1 MKFRTVKHGIVPRL
15 LLTASLSATATSVV
29 AANMEMHKSAQCG
42 CCTEWGDIMAE
53 KGHNVSVIEQQNM
66 TQIKQQVGLLPGL
79 QSCHTV
85 KVSNATGNEYI
96 IEGHVPEADILKLL
110 QEQPTE
116 VVGLAAPGMPRF
128 SPGMAKPGESYQGF
142 AVIAWDKSG
151 KQWVYSQY

>member
-1 MKFRTVKHGIVPRL
+1 MLARL
-15 LLTASLSATATSVV
+15 LLAASLSVTATSVI

-85 KVSNATGNEYI
+85 KVSNATGHEYI

-110 QEQPTE
+110 AQQPE
-116 VVGLAAPGMPRF
+116 SVVGLAAPGMPRF
-128 SPGMAKPGESYQGF
+128 SPGMAQPGEPYQGF
-142 AVIAWDKSG
+142 DVIAWDKTG
-151 KQWVYSQY
+151 KQWVFSQY